1 METTHTFVGDLDIQ
15 PMVRVQPALSLTEV
29 ARILTET
36 GAETVVVDT
45 DPLAEVTERDLVAG
59 LANGATGETLISDIA
74 RAAPQFVYPGTPAEL
89 AATIMVTIGRR
100 SLVVVDGE
108 HPLGVITLSC
118 VATVM
123 WSGTSWMGAM
133 RVALHLEGRT

>member
-1 METTHTFVGDLDIQ
+1 METTHTFVGDLDIH
-15 PMVRVQPALSLTEV
+15 PVVRVQPALSLTEV

-45 DPLAEVTERDLVAG
+45 ETVSEMTERGLVAG
-59 LANGATGETLISDIA
+59 LANGATGETPVSDIV
-74 RAAPQFVYPGTPAEL
+74 RAAPQFVQPGTTAEH
-89 AATIMVTIGRR
+89 AATIMVATGRR

-108 HPLGVITLSC
+108 HPLGVITLPC